1 MSAAWDRTT
10 VVAYLNDRGVT
21 ADILGDADTVIYYRG
36 LTEATLRAVDAAWP
50 TKVEWQPWNAC
61 PGLTA
66 ILTAVAPVI
75 AAHGGSIA
83 YHGHLVFD
91 RPDARLTV
99 EGFHYEG
106 SPAAARILK
115 DRFRTADER
124 TLSADD
130 TRLYTWWD

>member
-1 MSAAWDRTT
+1 VSAAWDRTA
-10 VVAYLNDRGVT
+10 VVAYLHDRGAMVDDQHT
-21 ADILGDADTVIYYRG
+21 DTVVYYRG
-36 LTEATLRAVDAAWP
+36 LTEEALRAVDAAWP
-50 TKVEWQPWNAC
+50 TTVEWQPWNNC
-61 PGLTA
+61 PGLAA
-66 ILTAVAPVI
+66 ILMTVAPVI
-75 AAHGGSIA
+75 AAHGGSIV
-83 YHGHLVFD
+83 YHGYLVFG

-106 SPAAARILK
+106 SPAAAHVLK

>member
-1 MSAAWDRTT
+1 VSAAWDRTA
-10 VVAYLNDRGVT
+10 VVAYLHDRGAMVDDQHT
-21 ADILGDADTVIYYRG
+21 DTVVYYRG
-36 LTEATLRAVDAAWP
+36 LTEEALRAVDAAWP
-50 TKVEWQPWNAC
+50 TTVEWQPWNNC
-61 PGLTA
+61 PGLAA
-66 ILTAVAPVI
+66 ILMT
-75 AAHGGSIA
+75 
-83 YHGHLVFD
+83 VFG

-106 SPAAARILK
+106 SPAAAHVLK